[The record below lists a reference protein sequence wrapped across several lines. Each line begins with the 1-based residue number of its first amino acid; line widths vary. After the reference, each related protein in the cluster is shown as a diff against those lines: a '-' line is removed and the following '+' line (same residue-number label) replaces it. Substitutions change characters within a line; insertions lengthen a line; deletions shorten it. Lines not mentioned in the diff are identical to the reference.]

1 MLKRMQQTILAG
13 LILCVSL
20 NVSAGDKKDCSKV
33 LKGIVH
39 FSDDDVRFH
48 SKDGVVVFVDPVNGP
63 EDSVVAKTG
72 MIKPDLILITHP
84 HGDHFQPDVLK
95 AYLKANPKAVLAGP
109 AEVVKLAKEK
119 GIDGMKEVAPNQHY
133 ELAGVKVET
142 LPAYFSEGNSH
153 PKSGN
158 WVGYVIQLNG
168 LRYYVTGDTEPVP
181 EMAESNVD
189 VIFPLLYGCGGNLD
203 SAIKMAKLSKAS
215 IVVPVHTG
223 GRVEIIEK
231 YIAALPE
238 GIQSGYYL
246 KGKLVSARQ

>member
-1 MLKRMQQTILAG
+1 MKSKQAVLAG
-13 LILCVSL
+13 LILSVSL
-20 NVSAGDKKDCSKV
+20 GVSAGDKKDCSKA

-63 EDSVVAKTG
+63 EDSVVAVTK
-72 MIKPDLILITHP
+72 MVKPDLILITHP

-109 AEVVKLAKEK
+109 AEVVKQAKEK

-133 ELAGVKVET
+133 ELAGVKFET
-142 LPAYFSEGNSH
+142 LPAYFSEGDSH

-158 WVGYVIQLNG
+158 WVGYVLQLNG
-168 LRYYVTGDTEPVP
+168 LRYYVTGDTEPVS
-181 EMAESNVD
+181 EMAESKAD

-203 SAIKMAKLSKAS
+203 SAVKMAELSKAS

-223 GRVEIIEK
+223 GRVEVIEK
-231 YIAALPE
+231 YIAGLPKDV
-238 GIQSGYYL
+238 QCCYYL
-246 KGKLVSARQ
+246 KGKLVLVQ

>member
-1 MLKRMQQTILAG
+1 MFKKMQLTILAG
-13 LILCVSL
+13 LILCASL
-20 NVSAGDKKDCSKV
+20 SVSAGDKKDCSKA

-48 SKDGVVVFVDPVNGP
+48 SKEGIVVFVDPVNGP
-63 EDSVVAKTG
+63 GDSVVAATK

-142 LPAYFSEGNSH
+142 LPAYFSEGDSH

-181 EMAESNVD
+181 EMAESKAD

-203 SAIKMAKLSKAS
+203 SAIKMAELSKAS

-223 GRVEIIEK
+223 GNVEVIKK
-231 YIAALPE
+231 YITSLSKDVE
-238 GIQSGYYL
+238 SGYYL
-246 KGKLVSARQ
+246 KGKLISAP